1 MHFSF
6 AEICTFQKKVVPLQ
20 PVSPMH
26 ERHVDD
32 HLNISSILAFS
43 EQQESLIAAQ
53 QQVTQRVM
61 DNNKI
66 LRDSLRQEHDEAE
79 RYKQLYEAEVAK
91 NQQLEDRI
99 AQLESRPF
107 NVNGDYVESVNIERY
122 LTYLPSPKRT
132 KRTKLKNN
140 PSDPTLPLWDN
151 NTAISL

>member
-1 MHFSF
+1 
-6 AEICTFQKKVVPLQ
+6 
-20 PVSPMH
+20 MH
-26 ERHVDD
+26 EKHVDD
-32 HLNISSILAFS
+32 HLNISSVLAFF

-122 LTYLPSPKRT
+122 LTYLPSQKRT

>member
-1 MHFSF
+1 M
-6 AEICTFQKKVVPLQ
+6 Q

-26 ERHVDD
+26 EKHVDD
-32 HLNISSILAFS
+32 RLNISSVLAFS

-79 RYKQLYEAEVAK
+79 RYKQLYEAELAK
-91 NQQLEDRI
+91 NKQLEDRI

-107 NVNGDYVESVNIERY
+107 NVAGDYIEALNIDKFLAAKPKSKSRKKIEY
-122 LTYLPSPKRT
+122 YDLTNQLA
-132 KRTKLKNN
+132 
-140 PSDPTLPLWDN
+140 LWTN
-151 NTAISL
+151 QEPFM

>member
-1 MHFSF
+1 
-6 AEICTFQKKVVPLQ
+6 
-20 PVSPMH
+20 MH
-26 ERHVDD
+26 EKHVDD
-32 HLNISSILAFS
+32 HLNISSVLAFS

-122 LTYLPSPKRT
+122 LTYLPSQKRT

>member
-20 PVSPMH
+20 SVSPMH
-26 ERHVDD
+26 EKHVDD
-32 HLNISSILAFS
+32 HLNISSVLAFS

-122 LTYLPSPKRT
+122 LTYLPSQKRT
-132 KRTKLKNN
+132 KRTKQKNN

>member
-1 MHFSF
+1 
-6 AEICTFQKKVVPLQ
+6 
-20 PVSPMH
+20 MH
-26 ERHVDD
+26 EKHVDD
-32 HLNISSILAFS
+32 HLNISSVLAFS

-61 DNNKI
+61 DNNKM

-91 NQQLEDRI
+91 NEQLEDRI

-122 LTYLPSPKRT
+122 LTYLPSQKRT

>member
-1 MHFSF
+1 M
-6 AEICTFQKKVVPLQ
+6 
-20 PVSPMH
+20 
-26 ERHVDD
+26 DD
-32 HLNISSILAFS
+32 HLNISSVLAFS

>member
-1 MHFSF
+1 
-6 AEICTFQKKVVPLQ
+6 
-20 PVSPMH
+20 MH

-61 DNNKI
+61 DNNKM

-91 NQQLEDRI
+91 NKQLEDRI
-99 AQLESRPF
+99 AQLESRPY
-107 NVNGDYVESVNIERY
+107 NVNGDYIEALNIDKF
-122 LTYLPSPKRT
+122 LAVKPKS
-132 KRTKLKNN
+132 KSRTKLKYVE
-140 PSDPTLPLWDN
+140 PTNQLFLWDSKI
-151 NTAISL
+151 AS